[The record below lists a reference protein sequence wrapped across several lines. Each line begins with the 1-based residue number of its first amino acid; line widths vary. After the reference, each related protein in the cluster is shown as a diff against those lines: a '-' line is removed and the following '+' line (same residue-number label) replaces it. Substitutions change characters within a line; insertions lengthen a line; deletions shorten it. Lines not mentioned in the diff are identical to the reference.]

1 MTPRFLFAL
10 LLFTAG
16 PGIHAQ
22 LVRQLPLAARTQI
35 DTLSI
40 RESSFLLKAGNDT
53 LAPGIYTLHWAQAT
67 LLMDT
72 VAFLKKYPHRPPL
85 TVSYRTWPYFFG
97 QAVQRIRISGD
108 SSKQALPFTFSF
120 PDETTDESI
129 FITDGLEKNGSISR
143 GIAFGNAQ
151 SLALNSALNVQ
162 LSGKLA
168 ENVEIQAAIS
178 DENVP
183 LQPEG
188 TTQRIQDFDRVFIQL
203 SVDKQKV
210 TAGDFIINRPQSY
223 FLNFLKKGQGLQLQT
238 RFDNKNIFKKNAP
251 AGALQLQASGAIAR
265 GKFAQNRIQGIEGN
279 QGPYRLRGNEGESF
293 IVVLSGTERVYID
306 GKQLVR
312 GRENDY
318 VIDYNTAELTFTA
331 RQLITKD
338 RRIVVEFEYSDRNY
352 GRLMYH
358 VNNEWQLGKAWYR
371 VNVFAEQDLKN
382 QPLQQPLSP
391 EQRQL
396 LAAAGDSLQNAVSPS
411 FSNVGFNINEVLYKR
426 KDSLVNGIVTP
437 VFIYSTSPDSA
448 HYRVFFSQ
456 TAAGSG
462 DYVLERSSANGRVY
476 RYTGPNTGDYI
487 AAVQLIAPRLQRM
500 ATFAAGWDISKEFS
514 IEAEA
519 ALSTQDKNTFSPLD
533 NNDNNGYAY
542 RVKLNWL
549 KPFGRG
555 EKKANTL
562 RTTLLYEQVEKTFT
576 PIVRWR
582 SVEFDRDLNLSS
594 LRPQGNEY
602 IPSLEIE
609 LNTKNRSRIF
619 YSGGAFIKGSSYTAL
634 RNQLQASV
642 NTRGWFLDFWGSAQ
656 FTRGDMETRF
666 LRHRTRFYKTINRQL
681 RIGLNGED
689 EYNIFRKDSLLGN
702 SYMFNDWEL
711 YLGSSDTSKLS
722 WKVYYRPRADH
733 RALSNALVFAGI
745 GHNMG
750 AEAQAVIRKNHS
762 LKLLFNYRSLQIRD
776 SLLLPGQKNDQSTTA
791 RVEYNSRFL
800 KQSITLNTYYEIGSG
815 LENKREYSFLQVTNG
830 QGTHFWDASLDYN
843 GNGVPDL
850 DEFQE
855 AQFNGQGN
863 YIKILIPSLEYV
875 KTYNTQFNQSIN
887 LRFPVKWRNGKTWQ
901 KVLSLFSNQTVYRL
915 SRKSQNA
922 NIGSVISPFSASWA
936 DSALLSLAYS
946 LRNTFYINR
955 NEGKFGVDI
964 EYRDLRNRSLLTN
977 GIDSRSQES
986 WEVRSRYNISRL
998 FTLTALFEKGHK
1010 RYSSE
1015 FLRTRDYNLELAR
1028 TETKFTVQ
1036 KDTRWRIAFLY
1047 GFQYKRNGNNSSNP
1061 VNPGGEMAH
1070 IHQGGIESTVN
1081 FLNQGVLT
1089 LQFKLHNIL
1098 YNSPLNNNL
1107 AFEMLGGLGNGIN
1120 GTWSANFQRN
1130 IGNNMQAGITY
1141 EGRAGQAISPLHVAG
1156 MQVRAFF

>member
-1 MTPRFLFAL
+1 MTARCIFTLFLFL
-10 LLFTAG
+10 TGLG
-16 PGIHAQ
+16 VHAQ
-22 LVRQLPLAARTQI
+22 IIRQVPLAARIQV

-40 RESSFLLKAGNDT
+40 RASSFTLTAGADT
-53 LAPGIYTLHWAQAT
+53 LPPGLYSLNWSAAILSI
-67 LLMDT
+67 DT
-72 VAFLKKYPHRPPL
+72 TQFLKKYPGVRQL
-85 TVSYRTWPYFFG
+85 TLSYKTWPYLFG
-97 QAVQRIRISGD
+97 QTIQRIPLRKD
-108 SSKQALPFTFSF
+108 SAASALPFTLSF
-120 PDETTDESI
+120 PEESRDESI

-168 ENVEIQAAIS
+168 DNVEIQAAIS

-188 TTQRIQDFDRVFIQL
+188 TTQRIQDFDRVFIQ
-203 SVDKQKV
+203 VGIDKQKII
-210 TAGDFIINRPQSY
+210 AGDFIISRPKSY
-223 FLNFLKKGQGLQLQT
+223 FLNFLKKGQGLQVQT
-238 RFDNKNIFKKNAP
+238 QFENTMIFKKKAP
-251 AGALQLQASGAIAR
+251 AGFLQAQASGAIAR
-265 GKFAQNRIQGIEGN
+265 GKFAQNRIQGVEGN
-279 QGPYRLRGNEGESF
+279 QGPYRLTGSEGESF
-293 IVVLSGTERVYID
+293 IVVLSGTERVFID
-306 GKQLVR
+306 GRQLVR

-371 VNVFAEQDLKN
+371 VNIFAEQDLKN
-382 QPLQQPLSP
+382 QSLQQSLTPD
-391 EQRQL
+391 QRTL
-396 LAAAGDSLQNAVSPS
+396 LASVGDSLQNAVSPS
-411 FSNVGFNINEVLYKR
+411 YTQVPFNVSEVLYKR
-426 KDSLVNGIVTP
+426 NDSIVNGVLTP
-437 VFIYSTSPDSA
+437 VFTYSTNPDSA
-448 HYRVFFSQ
+448 QYRVFFSQ
-456 TAAGSG
+456 TPAGSG
-462 DYVLERSSANGRVY
+462 DYVLERSTANGRVY

-487 AAVQLIAPRLQRM
+487 AAVQLVAPRLQRM
-500 ATFAAGWDISKEFS
+500 MTFAGGWDIAKGLS
-514 IEAEA
+514 IEAEG
-519 ALSTQDKNTFSPLD
+519 ALSTLDKNTFSTLD
-533 NNDNNGYAY
+533 NKDDNGYAY
-542 RVKLNWL
+542 RVKINWL

-555 EKKANTL
+555 EQKQNSL
-562 RTTLLYEQVEKTFT
+562 RTTLTYEQVEKTFT

-582 SVEFDRDLNLSS
+582 TVEFDRDLNLST

-609 LNTKNRSRIF
+609 LNTKNRSRVL
-619 YSGGAFIKGSSYTAL
+619 YSGGAFIKGTDYTAY

-656 FTRGDMETRF
+656 ITEGDVQTRF
-666 LRHRTRFYKTINRQL
+666 LRHRTRFYKNVHKYL

-689 EYNIFRKDSLLGN
+689 EYNVFRRDSLLGN
-702 SYMFNDWEL
+702 SYMFNDWEF
-711 YLGSSDTSKLS
+711 YLGSSDTSALS

-733 RALSNALVFAGI
+733 RVLNNALTFAGL
-745 GHNMG
+745 GQNMG
-750 AEAQAVIRKNHS
+750 AEAQAVIRKNHT
-762 LKLLFNYRSLQIRD
+762 LKFLLNYRTLRVQD
-776 SLLLPGQKNDQSTTA
+776 SLLLPGQKNDESTTG
-791 RVEYNSRFL
+791 RIEYNSRFL
-800 KQSITLNTYYEIGSG
+800 KQSITINTYYEIGSG

-855 AQFNGQGN
+855 AQFSGQGN
-863 YIKILIPSLEYV
+863 YIKILIPSLEYI
-875 KTYNTQFNQSIN
+875 KTYNTQFNQSLN
-887 LRFPVKWRNGKTWQ
+887 LRFPARWKNGKAWQ
-901 KVLSLFSNQTVYRL
+901 KVLSIFSNQTVYRL
-915 SRKSQNA
+915 TRKSQNS
-922 NIGSVISPFSASWA
+922 NIASVISPFSASYS
-936 DSALLSLAYS
+936 DTALLALGYS
-946 LRNTFYINR
+946 FRNTFYINR

-986 WEVRSRYNISRL
+986 WEIRSRYNVSRL
-998 FTLTALFEKGHK
+998 FTLTALFEKGNK
-1010 RYSSE
+1010 RYNSE
-1015 FLRTRDYNLELAR
+1015 FLRTRDYNLDLAR
-1028 TETKFTVQ
+1028 AEGKFTVQ
-1036 KDTRWRIAFLY
+1036 KDTRWRIAFVY
-1047 GFQYKRNGNNSSNP
+1047 GFQYKRNQNNASNP

-1070 IHQGGIESTVN
+1070 IHQGGVESTVN

-1089 LQFKLHNIL
+1089 LQLKLHHIL
-1098 YNSPLNNNL
+1098 YNNSLNNNL
-1107 AFEMLGGLGNGIN
+1107 AFEMLSGLGNGLN

-1141 EGRAGQAISPLHVAG
+1141 EGRAGRAISPLHVAG